1 MSINRCQLNVPV
13 GWINFYPTHTALKRK
28 TSSGRDF
35 TRISDEI
42 SFRTS
47 FLRFL
52 TVDLVRVTGMK
63 ENSVDEN
70 LVKWNGIFKN
80 LIVDAKELT
89 KDLLQ
94 GINYV
99 LGSGVLLLAIGF
111 MNVYFIVV
119 RNIQMG
125 PDFVFVGLVVS
136 SPAIFLGS
144 WNIKKYFDLR
154 KKYSRLYLY
163 QQEMASG

>member
-1 MSINRCQLNVPV
+1 
-13 GWINFYPTHTALKRK
+13 
-28 TSSGRDF
+28 
-35 TRISDEI
+35 
-42 SFRTS
+42 
-47 FLRFL
+47 
-52 TVDLVRVTGMK
+52 MK

-70 LVKWNGIFKN
+70 LVKWNDIFKN

-119 RNIQMG
+119 RNLQMG

-136 SPAIFLGS
+136 SPAIFLGL